1 MKASVRHIR
10 ISPKKANLVATML
23 GGMTTTKALDI
34 LSVMDKR
41 AADIIYKLLAS
52 AVANAENNE
61 GKKKENL
68 VISRIWVTKGRT
80 LRRGVPASRG
90 RVAPIKK
97 RSSHIFLELAEVAAP
112 ASKKAAKKSS
122 SEKGEATD
130 S

>member
-1 MKASVRHIR
+1 MKANLRHIR

-23 GGMTTTKALDI
+23 AGMTTKKALDI
-34 LSVMDKR
+34 LNVMDKR

-68 VISRIWVTKGRT
+68 IISRIWVTKGRT

-97 RSSHIFLELAEVAAP
+97 RSSHIFIELSEVTAP
-112 ASKKAAKKSS
+112 ESKKAVKTS
-122 SEKGEATD
+122 SEKEKGTD